1 MSNQTFLSVWDAI
14 EDTPNKTFRTQ
25 RKRSGL
31 RRNRFATRRSPIYAS
46 IAVND
51 SKLEPAMATLTIR
64 NLDDGVKAQLRVEA
78 ARHGRSMEEEVR
90 VILQNALANTANVT
104 GFGSRIH
111 QRFASLADKGLTP
124 PDRTERPRAAE
135 FPE

>member
-1 MSNQTFLSVWDAI
+1 M
-14 EDTPNKTFRTQ
+14 PK
-25 RKRSGL
+25 
-31 RRNRFATRRSPIYAS
+31 NRGAGQFMTTAVYAS

-51 SKLEPAMATLTIR
+51 SEMERAMATLTIR

-90 VILQNALANTANVT
+90 VILQNALAKTTSTT

-111 QRFASLADKGLTP
+111 QRFVSLGDKGLTL
-124 PDRTERPRAAE
+124 PDRTERPRAAK
-135 FPE
+135 FPK

>member
-1 MSNQTFLSVWDAI
+1 VYQPA
-14 EDTPNKTFRTQ
+14 
-25 RKRSGL
+25 G
-31 RRNRFATRRSPIYAS
+31 TRPFYAFYDS

-51 SKLEPAMATLTIR
+51 SKMECPMATLTIR
-64 NLDDGVKAQLRVEA
+64 NLDDQVKALLRVEA

-90 VILQNALANTANVT
+90 VILQNAVTGTANVT

-111 QRFASLADKGLTP
+111 QRFANLADNGLTLP
-124 PDRTERPRAAE
+124 ERTERPRAAE

>member
-1 MSNQTFLSVWDAI
+1 
-14 EDTPNKTFRTQ
+14 
-25 RKRSGL
+25 
-31 RRNRFATRRSPIYAS
+31 
-46 IAVND
+46 
-51 SKLEPAMATLTIR
+51 MATLTIR
-64 NLDDGVKAQLRVEA
+64 NLDDRVKALLRVEA

-111 QRFASLADKGLTP
+111 QRFASLADEGLAP
-124 PDRTERPRAAE
+124 PDRTERARAAE